1 MTELHVFHYP
11 THSAV
16 WTLKRSFTVSR
27 GEHLERLRN
36 DGLLCREYDVFP
48 SRAAAEAHIGDL
60 VEAHHDIEGLGSLDV
75 IQHTPAFGSSL
86 IAVRIEGDD
95 NDGKP
100 PLVGWMLFDQ
110 HGRAK
115 RFVDGD
121 YHGSKELQRAGVTAV
136 SHAAIKT
143 TVSEFMNLSSPF

>member
-1 MTELHVFHYP
+1 MNELHVFHYP
-11 THSAV
+11 TYSAV
-16 WTLKRSFTVSR
+16 WTLAKSYTAPR
-27 GEHLERLRN
+27 GEHPERLRG

-60 VEAHHDIEGLGSLDV
+60 VEVGHDLEGV
-75 IQHTPAFGSSL
+75 IPFDIIRHTPALGSCL

-100 PLVGWMLFDQ
+100 PLVGWMLFDHQ
-110 HGRAK
+110 GRAR

-121 YHGSKELQRAGVTAV
+121 YHGPKGLQRAAVTAV
-136 SHAAIKT
+136 SSAAIKT
-143 TVSEFMNLSSPF
+143 TVSEFMNLSCPF